1 MSSFSCQRVPGN
13 CACELF
19 RMKGVLPLLGS
30 VILNVANVV
39 IVVIFAM
46 LVCQSE
52 RNHKIDIT
60 GSGSFTFDYYN
71 SVP

>member
-1 MSSFSCQRVPGN
+1 
-13 CACELF
+13 
-19 RMKGVLPLLGS
+19 MKGVLPLLGS

-71 SVP
+71 FVPYETTPSYPKLAIIS